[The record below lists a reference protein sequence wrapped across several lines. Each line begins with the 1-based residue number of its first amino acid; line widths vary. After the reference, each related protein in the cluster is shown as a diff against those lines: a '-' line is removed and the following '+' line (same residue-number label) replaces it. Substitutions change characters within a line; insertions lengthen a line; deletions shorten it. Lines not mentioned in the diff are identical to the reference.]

1 MVDLRR
7 GLGLIEGF
15 RPGEGMGRP
24 DEGMGRPDEGMGRP
38 VEEEEEVG
46 LISR

>member
-24 DEGMGRPDEGMGRP
+24 DEGMGRP

>member
-15 RPGEGMGRP
+15 RPGEW
-24 DEGMGRPDEGMGRP
+24 MGRPDEGMGRP
-38 VEEEEEVG
+38 VEEEEEVS